1 MRRETLIG
9 TVLVVM
15 LVGFSASYAYAE
27 EFFARLDGFQ
37 EIGAQNN
44 ETGAVLSNGSGTLR
58 LSLDKQAGTAT
69 FTLTFSEVGTTSPKT
84 GTVSQAHIHFGKRHV
99 AGGVMV
105 FFCATPPLATS
116 PFAGTP
122 VCPANSGTVTGT
134 FTAASVVGPVA
145 QNVNP
150 GDFDALVDALESN
163 TAYANIHTVPGFPAG
178 EIRGQVRKGN
188 GRNDD
193 DKGRNK

>member
-1 MRRETLIG
+1 MRLDKLIEA
-9 TVLVVM
+9 VLIAA
-15 LVGFSASYAYAE
+15 LVAFSASYAHAE
-27 EFFARLDGFQ
+27 EFFARLNGFE

-44 ETGAVLSNGSGTLR
+44 ESGAVLSNGSGTLR
-58 LSLDKQAGTAT
+58 LSLDKHAGTAT
-69 FTLTFSEVGTTSPKT
+69 FTLTYSDVGTTPPKT
-84 GTVSQAHIHFGKRHV
+84 GAVSQAHIHFGKRHV

-105 FFCATPPLATS
+105 FFCATS
-116 PFAGTP
+116 PVIGPAGTP

-134 FTAASVVGPVA
+134 FTAASVVGPAA

-163 TAYANIHTVPGFPAG
+163 TAYANIHTTPGYPAG

-188 GRNDD
+188 GHDND
-193 DKGRNK
+193 NKDH

>member
-116 PFAGTP
+116 PVAGTP

-163 TAYANIHTVPGFPAG
+163 TAYANIHKVPGFPAG

>member
-1 MRRETLIG
+1 MRLDKLIEA
-9 TVLVVM
+9 VLIAA
-15 LVGFSASYAYAE
+15 LVAFSASYAHAE
-27 EFFARLDGFQ
+27 EFFARLNGFE

-44 ETGAVLSNGSGTLR
+44 ESGAVLSNGSGTLR
-58 LSLDKQAGTAT
+58 LSLDKHAGTAT
-69 FTLTFSEVGTTSPKT
+69 FTLTYSDVGTTPPKT
-84 GTVSQAHIHFGKRHV
+84 GAVSQAHIHFGKRHV

-105 FFCATPPLATS
+105 FFCATS
-116 PFAGTP
+116 PVIGPAGTP

-134 FTAASVVGPVA
+134 FTAASVVGPAA

-163 TAYANIHTVPGFPAG
+163 TAYANIHTTPGYPAG

-188 GRNDD
+188 GHDND
-193 DKGRNK
+193 NKDHDR

>member
-116 PFAGTP
+116 PVAGTP

>member
-1 MRRETLIG
+1 MRLDKLIEA
-9 TVLVVM
+9 VLIAA
-15 LVGFSASYAYAE
+15 LVAFSASYAHAE
-27 EFFARLDGFQ
+27 EFFARLNGFE

-58 LSLDKQAGTAT
+58 LSLDKHAGTAT
-69 FTLTFSEVGTTSPKT
+69 FTLTYSDVGTTPPKT
-84 GTVSQAHIHFGKRHV
+84 GAVSQAHIHFGKRHV

-105 FFCATPPLATS
+105 FFCATS
-116 PFAGTP
+116 PVIGPAGTP

-134 FTAASVVGPVA
+134 FTAASVVGPAA

-163 TAYANIHTVPGFPAG
+163 TAYANIHTTPGYPAG

-188 GRNDD
+188 GHDND
-193 DKGRNK
+193 NKDH

>member
-1 MRRETLIG
+1 MRLDKLIEA
-9 TVLVVM
+9 VLIAALVV
-15 LVGFSASYAYAE
+15 FSASYAHAE
-27 EFFARLDGFQ
+27 EFFARLNGFE

-58 LSLDKQAGTAT
+58 LSLDKHAGTAT
-69 FTLTFSEVGTTSPKT
+69 FTLTYSDVGTTPPKT
-84 GTVSQAHIHFGKRHV
+84 GAVSQAHIHFGKRHV

-105 FFCATPPLATS
+105 FFCATS
-116 PFAGTP
+116 PVIGPAGTP

-134 FTAASVVGPVA
+134 FTAASVVGPAA

-163 TAYANIHTVPGFPAG
+163 TAYANIHTTPGYPAG

-188 GRNDD
+188 GHDND
-193 DKGRNK
+193 NKDH

>member
-1 MRRETLIG
+1 MRLDKLIEA
-9 TVLVVM
+9 VLIAA
-15 LVGFSASYAYAE
+15 LVAFSASYAHAE
-27 EFFARLDGFQ
+27 EFFARLNGFE

-44 ETGAVLSNGSGTLR
+44 ESGAVLSNGSGTLR
-58 LSLDKQAGTAT
+58 LSLDKHAGTAT
-69 FTLTFSEVGTTSPKT
+69 FTLTYSDVGTTPPKT
-84 GTVSQAHIHFGKRHV
+84 GAVSQAHIHFGKRHV

-105 FFCATPPLATS
+105 FFCATS
-116 PFAGTP
+116 PVTGPAGTP

-134 FTAASVVGPVA
+134 FTAASVVGPAA

-163 TAYANIHTVPGFPAG
+163 TAYANIHTTPGYPAG

-188 GRNDD
+188 GHDND
-193 DKGRNK
+193 NKDH